1 MIGLDRFLPD
11 SACIKQDSTNIPR
24 TTLIP
29 IALKTV
35 VIPQGDHTWANY
47 QNSSIQPG
55 GRAQRPCRV
64 RCPVRDPK
72 AGRCD
77 LSRRQVAL

>member
-29 IALKTV
+29 FALKTV
-35 VIPQGDHTWANY
+35 VIPQGDHTWAKLSEFLY
-47 QNSSIQPG
+47 STWWARTTSMSSSMPSPG
-55 GRAQRPCRV
+55 PEG
-64 RCPVRDPK
+64 
-72 AGRCD
+72 GTM
-77 LSRRQVAL
+77 